1 MNEIKQF
8 KLSNGDEIVCDVI
21 EWPDVDGD
29 SPDIV
34 VRNCFKIV
42 VAGVKSSGDNIR
54 YYQFRPWM
62 VHQDE
67 PDMFQVINGNHIIVQ
82 PIIGRCHMITYS
94 TLCDFTFVVR
104 KL

>member
-8 KLSNGDEIVCDVI
+8 KLSNGDEIVCDVV

-34 VRNCFKIV
+34 VRNVFKIV
-42 VAGVKSSGDNIR
+42 VAGVKSSKDSIR

-62 VHQDE
+62 VHQD
-67 PDMFQVINGNHIIVQ
+67 
-82 PIIGRCHMITYS
+82 
-94 TLCDFTFVVR
+94 
-104 KL
+104 